1 MPLCGVAILSRGEHG
16 VRRAT
21 LVMRRKNIDFT
32 KGNLLPL
39 IITYCIPL
47 ILAGLVQTMFSAAD
61 MAVLGAF
68 DKSPDSSAVGAI
80 GATGAIISLLVN
92 SMIGFA
98 GGTNVILART
108 VGAKDD
114 ERSQKIV
121 GSSLVLAVVI
131 GFLVVAVG
139 MLVAPW
145 FLKVTDCP
153 ANSYDGALTYLY
165 IYIAASPAILIYN
178 FGSAIIRVSGDS
190 RSPFTYILISGAA
203 NVVLNLILCLIL
215 DQKVAAV
222 GIATLVSN
230 VVGAALTVVHLLRLK
245 DGPCRVDIKRL
256 QISAAEIKNIVLLG
270 LPNAFTTAIYSIS
283 NLQIQS
289 AINSFGSS
297 AAAGNNA
304 SAQVETFVSTII
316 NAVSTTVMVAV
327 GQNVGAGKK
336 ERVKQSVVRCLVINV
351 VASLILGYGA
361 LLFARPLL
369 GIFVP
374 NDALA
379 VEIGRV
385 RLACLLSIYFIMA
398 IDNTL
403 SSCIRAFGNTLL
415 PMLNSVVTVVL
426 FRTIWMNFIYP
437 YMTFV
442 GDPVKDIFN
451 VYECYIISWVM
462 SLVVQIVLF
471 FAVYR
476 RYVKD
481 EGRVI

>member
-1 MPLCGVAILSRGEHG
+1 
-16 VRRAT
+16 
-21 LVMRRKNIDFT
+21 MRRKNIDFT
-32 KGNLLPL
+32 EGKLLPL

-114 ERSQKIV
+114 ERSQKVV
-121 GSSLVLAVVI
+121 GSSLTLAVVFGFAMI
-131 GFLVVAVG
+131 GVG

-203 NVVLNLILCLIL
+203 NVVLNLILCILL

-230 VVGAALTVVHLLRLK
+230 VVGAVLTVAHLLRLK
-245 DGPCRVDIKRL
+245 EGPCRVDIKRL

-369 GIFVP
+369 RIFVP

-379 VEIGRV
+379 VAIGRV
-385 RLACLLSIYFIMA
+385 RLFSLLTVFFVMA
-398 IDNTL
+398 IDSTI

-462 SLVVQIVLF
+462 SLVVQTVLF

-481 EGRVI
+481 KGRVI

>member
-1 MPLCGVAILSRGEHG
+1 
-16 VRRAT
+16 
-21 LVMRRKNIDFT
+21 MRRKNVDFT

-47 ILAGLVQTMFSAAD
+47 IFAGLVQTMFSAAD

-68 DKSPDSSAVGAI
+68 DKSPDSAAVGAI

-92 SMIGFA
+92 SMIGLA
-98 GGTNVILART
+98 GGTNVLLART
-108 VGAKDD
+108 VGAKDE
-114 ERSQKIV
+114 ERSQRIV
-121 GSSLVLAVVI
+121 GSSLTLAVAV
-131 GFLVVAVG
+131 GLLMVAIG

-153 ANSYDGALTYLY
+153 ANSYRGALTYLY
-165 IYIAASPAILIYN
+165 IYIAATPAILIYN

-190 RSPFTYILISGAA
+190 RSPFIYILISGVA
-203 NVVLNLILCLIL
+203 NVVLNLILCIL
-215 DQKVAAV
+215 LEEKVAAV

-230 VVGAALTVVHLLRLK
+230 VVGAVLTVAHLLRLK
-245 DGPCRVDIKRL
+245 EGPCRVDVKNL
-256 QISAAEIKNIVLLG
+256 KVSAREIKNIVLLG

-297 AAAGNNA
+297 ASAGNNA
-304 SAQVETFVSTII
+304 SAQVETFVATIVTAI
-316 NAVSTTVMVAV
+316 STTVMVAV
-327 GQNVGAGKK
+327 GQNVGAGHKD
-336 ERVKQSVVRCLVINV
+336 RVKQSIIRCLIMNTA
-351 VASLILGYGA
+351 VALVLGYGA
-361 LLFARPLL
+361 LALANPLL
-369 GIFVP
+369 RIFVP

-379 VEIGRV
+379 VDIGKV
-385 RLACLLSIYFIMA
+385 RLLCLLTIYFVMA

-442 GDPVKDIFN
+442 GNPVKDIFN
-451 VYECYIISWVM
+451 VYECYIISWIM
-462 SLVVQIVLF
+462 SLAVQVVLF
-471 FAVYR
+471 LTVYN
-476 RYVKD
+476 RYKKD
-481 EGRVI
+481 KGIKI

>member
-1 MPLCGVAILSRGEHG
+1 MPLL
-16 VRRAT
+16 
-21 LVMRRKNIDFT
+21 
-32 KGNLLPL
+32 
-39 IITYCIPL
+39 ITYCIPL

-92 SMIGFA
+92 SMIGLS
-98 GGTNVILART
+98 GGTNVLLART
-108 VGAKDD
+108 VGARDD

-121 GSSLVLAVVI
+121 GSSLTLSLVI
-131 GFLVVAVG
+131 SLLVMGVG

-145 FLKVTDCP
+145 FLRVTDCP

-165 IYIAASPAILIYN
+165 IYIGAAPAILVYN

-190 RSPFTYILISGAA
+190 RSPFVYILISGVA
-203 NVVLNLILCLIL
+203 NVVLNFILCLIL
-215 DQKVAAV
+215 EEKVAAV

-245 DGPCRVDIKRL
+245 DGPCRVDIRHLK
-256 QISAAEIKNIVLLG
+256 ISAREIKNIILLG

-336 ERVKQSVVRCLVINV
+336 DRVKGSIVRCLVMNLV
-351 VASLILGYGA
+351 VSLVLGYTA
-361 LLFARPLL
+361 LALGRPLL
-369 GIFVP
+369 RIFVP

-379 VEIGRV
+379 VAIGRV
-385 RLACLLSIYFIMA
+385 RLFSLLTIFFVMA
-398 IDNTL
+398 IDSTI

-451 VYECYIISWVM
+451 VYECYIISWIM
-462 SLVVQIVLF
+462 SLIVQIILF
-471 FAVYR
+471 LAVYN

-481 EGRVI
+481 KGRAI